1 MKYIHYG
8 HDKFDKN
15 LFKEIKNREVFVKP
29 SGGLWA
35 SNNNYEISWKKWC
48 INEGF
53 KTDSLKLF
61 FEFKLSQNSKILIID
76 NADKLYKLP
85 KIKMTNSPI
94 LGSYNVYLDFEEL
107 KKDYDA
113 IEVFISKDH
122 DRLYWDLYGWDCD
135 SILIM
140 NKDIIIPLEDKKC

>member
-35 SNNNYEISWKKWC
+35 SNNNYEISWEKWC

-61 FEFKLSQNSKILIID
+61 FEFKLSENSKILIID
-76 NADKLYKLP
+76 SADKLYKLP
-85 KIKMTNSPI
+85 KIKMNNSPI
-94 LGSYNVYLDFEEL
+94 LGSYNVYLDFEKL

-113 IEVFISKDH
+113 IEVLISKDF

-135 SILIM
+135 CILIM
-140 NKDIIIPLEDKKC
+140 NKDIIIPLGD

>member
-15 LFKEIKNREVFVKP
+15 LFKEIKNRKMFVKP

-85 KIKMTNSPI
+85 KIKKTFVWSI
-94 LGSYNVYLDFEEL
+94 FIDFEKL

>member
-15 LFKEIKNREVFVKP
+15 LFKEIKNREIFVKP

-35 SNNNYEISWKKWC
+35 SSNYYEISWKKWC

-61 FEFKLSQNSKILIID
+61 FEFKLSENSKILIID

-94 LGSYNVYLDFEEL
+94 LGSYNVYLDFEKL

-113 IEVFISKDH
+113 IEVFISKDF

-140 NKDIIIPLEDKKC
+140 NKDIIILGD